1 MMKRIFLALVVSGF
15 FSAAAAAECPAGR
28 SVPINEG
35 HFGAKN
41 LRAYNSMISL
51 QGRGHTEGLREMVE
65 GGTVVELPAGKEA
78 CIVRDVATSFRTRIT
93 IPGHEGT
100 YWVHSSALD
109 RAQVH

>member
-1 MMKRIFLALVVSGF
+1 MMKRIFLALMVSGI
-15 FSAAAAAECPAGR
+15 FSAASAADCPAGR
-28 SVPINEG
+28 SAPINEG

-51 QGRGHTEGLREMVE
+51 QGRGDIEGIREMIE
-65 GGTVVELPAGKEA
+65 GGTAIELPAGKEA
-78 CIVRDVATSFRTRIT
+78 CIVRDVATSFRTRVT

-100 YWVHSSALD
+100 YWVHTSAID